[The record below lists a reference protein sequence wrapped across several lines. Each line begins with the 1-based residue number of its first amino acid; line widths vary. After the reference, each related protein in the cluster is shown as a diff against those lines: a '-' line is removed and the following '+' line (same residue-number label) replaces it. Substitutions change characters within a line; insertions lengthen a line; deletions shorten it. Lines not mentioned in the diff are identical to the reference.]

1 MHACPTC
8 QSARVIHNGSAAG
21 KPKKQCKQCG
31 DQFTRTTPR
40 GKPLATKIHAV
51 LWYVSGMSMHRIAFL
66 LRVSAQAVL
75 TWIRDCAKDDY
86 EKPEPTGRTIVLAFD
101 EMWHSLKKKRHKLWI
116 WKALDRDTGQLLD
129 WECGRRDKATLKKMV
144 DRLAQWEPRCASLTP
159 YLKLS
164 QFAFRDDIFSLWKSV
179 FFHTP
184 IRRDCHA
191 VL

>member
-1 MHACPTC
+1 
-8 QSARVIHNGSAAG
+8 
-21 KPKKQCKQCG
+21 
-31 DQFTRTTPR
+31 
-40 GKPLATKIHAV
+40 
-51 LWYVSGMSMHRIAFL
+51 MHRIAFL

-75 TWIRDCAKDDY
+75 TWIRDIAQDY
-86 EKPEPTGRTIVLAFD
+86 DEKPEPTGRTIVLQRDA
-101 EMWHSLKKKRHKLWI
+101 MWHYLRKTRHKLRI
-116 WKALDRDTGQLLD
+116 RKAMDRDTGQQLD

-164 QFAFRDDIFSLWKSV
+164 QFAFRDDILSLWKSV

-184 IRRDCHA
+184 LRRDCHA